1 MGTSIGTYDRAPGM
15 ARKYQTTHPWI
26 SFAVDLRNAPYTLW
40 TLLGDARSRCEH
52 IKGVPLRPDIARS
65 LHLLYLAKGARA
77 TTAIEGNSL
86 SEEEV
91 KRLITGNL
99 ELPPSKEYLG
109 NEVDNIVAA
118 CDAILS
124 DLVNGR
130 VSEISIS
137 RIKKLNAQVLQG
149 PNLPPEVIPG
159 QTRTYEVGVA
169 RYKGSPAED
178 CQHLLERLCTWL
190 NGDILAGGEELG
202 LGIPILKAILAHLYL
217 AFIHPFGDGNGRTAR
232 LVEFQLLVSS
242 GVPSPAAHLLSN
254 HYNETRSEYYR
265 QLDYA
270 SSNEDGPMRFILYAL
285 QGFVD
290 GLNAQLELIRY
301 QQWEIAWEN
310 YVREAFHNQDS
321 PSDIRRRHLVL
332 DLSEANGPKR
342 RVSLP
347 RLTPRLA
354 EAYAGK
360 TGKTLTRDIN
370 ALVRMNLLSR
380 TPEGYI
386 ANRKQLLAFLPF
398 AGLEDAEEVEPVSQL
413 TFPIEPIS

>member
-1 MGTSIGTYDRAPGM
+1 
-15 ARKYQTTHPWI
+15 
-26 SFAVDLRNAPYTLW
+26 
-40 TLLGDARSRCEH
+40 
-52 IKGVPLRPDIARS
+52 
-65 LHLLYLAKGARA
+65 
-77 TTAIEGNSL
+77 
-86 SEEEV
+86 
-91 KRLITGNL
+91 
-99 ELPPSKEYLG
+99 
-109 NEVDNIVAA
+109 
-118 CDAILS
+118 
-124 DLVNGR
+124 
-130 VSEISIS
+130 
-137 RIKKLNAQVLQG
+137 
-149 PNLPPEVIPG
+149 
-159 QTRTYEVGVA
+159 
-169 RYKGSPAED
+169 
-178 CQHLLERLCTWL
+178 
-190 NGDILAGGEELG
+190 
-202 LGIPILKAILAHLYL
+202 
-217 AFIHPFGDGNGRTAR
+217 
-232 LVEFQLLVSS
+232 
-242 GVPSPAAHLLSN
+242 
-254 HYNETRSEYYR
+254 
-265 QLDYA
+265 
-270 SSNEDGPMRFILYAL
+270 MRFILYAL

-310 YVREAFHNQDS
+310 YVHEAFHNQDS

-347 RLTPRLA
+347 RLTPRLS